1 MTVVLIV
8 LAAVALLGVT
18 AVGFIYAVNHI
29 REEVAAERQR
39 RRLQEAVLQATGRL
53 RRLEHRTVWEMHRS
67 IDDDSDSQ

>member
-1 MTVVLIV
+1 MTALLVVLGAITF
-8 LAAVALLGVT
+8 LGLV

-39 RRLQEAVLQATGRL
+39 RRLQEAVLQATARL